1 MGEGGRAGETWRDT
15 IRTVCTYWTWRSVYK
30 IYCYST
36 KLPCLLKL
44 HFFHVYQ
51 EDVCKR
57 KLEFN
62 PFFRQD
68 VGSKNKQDIFPLFS
82 EERRTRDAGKKYIF
96 LNDHWPPLEILDIFF
111 IWMSSLPKN
120 VFLWGTSVGGN
131 QFTLIVINFVLRALA
146 PKYLVFFT
154 FEEHC
159 LLTPTFTS
167 RESRELKINPRNMMR
182 FLKGLSTS
190 NTPPPHFPQAMIW

>member
-1 MGEGGRAGETWRDT
+1 MSICAKIAIIYFFPLHAKSPLFCSDFGKMGEGGRAGETWRDT

-30 IYCYST
+30 ICCYST

-96 LNDHWPPLEILDIFF
+96 LNDHWPPLEILDIFLHLDVKSAEKCF
-111 IWMSSLPKN
+111 SLRDIGRRKSIYVNCDQFCTQSFSSKISGIFYIWRTLPID
-120 VFLWGTSVGGN
+120 T
-131 QFTLIVINFVLRALA
+131 NF
-146 PKYLVFFT
+146 Y
-154 FEEHC
+154 
-159 LLTPTFTS
+159 
-167 RESRELKINPRNMMR
+167 I
-182 FLKGLSTS
+182 
-190 NTPPPHFPQAMIW
+190 